1 MLFSVLLLSLCLI
14 GSTLIDYG
22 DDADADVKECQIHV
36 TAPGY
41 GGSLEGTDIIV
52 SGGDLSQPIESK
64 LDSNGAAS
72 FSLTAGQRY
81 DVLVFPGSDLVPSFT
96 SGVEIGNS
104 IQMELSGQVSF
115 GNDSVE
121 VGGNRYNLDDA
132 HGIARVISIGG
143 SANADIT
150 IPEKISYNSKT
161 YYVAYIGDGQSVQGE
176 NVIKSIYGFEL
187 GEPVASNPTLPN
199 NLNKLN
205 ISPKITVTGHVHVNK
220 NAFACSY
227 LNIKKIEA
235 YYITGVSVTINGVV
249 HGVDDRAFS
258 NCGGGVTISSI
269 KGSIGA
275 YAFGNSAKNMDLSE
289 VDHFGYRSFLNNNG
303 LSQITISDGASI
315 EPEAFNGCMATFTFN
330 GSIKILGKEDETST
344 TASIFYLNTTVSS
357 ISLAPGSVLSG
368 KTVKMGG
375 YLRNV
380 YLDNVENVA
389 LADGNTDYV
398 IKTVDGKY
406 GLYKNDK
413 LYHQMP
419 TPASV
424 VQIHVT
430 APGYGGSLEGTD
442 IIVSG
447 GDLSQPIESKLDSN
461 GAASFSLT
469 AGQEYIVS
477 IPATLH
483 TKSNSR
489 SFVHDG
495 NTIVNIQ
502 LEVISSVYDNDFDFS
517 QGIECKIDGFT
528 YLLLSVSNFNVA
540 QLISFGKVTDGATL
554 TVPEYIVYE
563 GVNYDVV
570 SIGRDNNIKS
580 TPGREKTHLEI
591 VSEDS
596 ITSNYFVIFKGLVSL
611 NDYAFAYEK
620 LIVNE
625 LSSKYEWIDS
635 GVQGLTFEK
644 GVRSIGDYALCNSKI
659 VTIDLAGC
667 IEIGDYALSNSLINE
682 ISLPKGLN
690 VGKGVFSGCSSLTSA
705 DVSVDVMGYM
715 FENTP
720 SLNMVT
726 IKDGVRSIGNNS
738 FYESGITSI
747 SLPGSCNTIGDYAFK
762 GSQLVN
768 IVASNINS
776 LGTGAFDGCTRLN
789 DVELGGSYSVLPMM
803 TFRGCVELKSITL
816 SDSCKNVGVSVFE
829 GCVSLNEESLG
840 SLLNKVEILGTSSLK
855 GPKIQNLRL
864 PAIKE
869 MGSGVFNSSELRS
882 IELGQS
888 LNKLGDYCFDN
899 CSLLTTIVLPKTDLN
914 VGIGL
919 FRGCTSLSDVD
930 LGGMTLIPDGCFE
943 GCTNLKSVDLTGIT
957 SIGQNSFKES
967 GIVTIDIPESVS
979 GLGERA
985 FYKCKSLTS
994 VTIKNESITT
1004 LPREIFAF
1012 CEDLSNLVLPESVI
1026 NLADGA
1032 FYKTSKLTLER
1043 NVFHVSPDTVLSWS
1057 SSVFDGS
1064 AAIYEET
1071 VADSG
1076 VKYHFLK
1083 LKIHYGSEQKTV
1095 SVFAGTEG
1103 VKDASYDLVYELPA
1117 DLIGMYS
1124 TQSITNFDYKDL
1136 ITRVTISSDNSTYQT
1151 YLGTLYSK
1159 DGKTLV
1165 KAPANY
1171 DAEEMLPGVE
1181 RIDNGA
1187 FSSSNVQAITF
1198 PSTLKVIENS
1208 AFSYSLDLQTV
1219 SFNEGLESIGDS
1231 AFKNTALT
1239 RVDIPSSVKSIGSSA
1254 FRTEGKTIQVNISKG
1269 SLLDTI
1275 GSYAFY
1281 ATGELYLPESLTV
1294 VGTDAFGRY
1303 VDKVYLDAGLSIFNN
1318 AVFGST
1324 NNPASGVVFYVPLGN
1339 ATDKN
1344 VFSTLGGCVNGKFG
1358 GYFIWDDGKIINVNT
1373 KLSHADR
1380 DLYFVSSIGGIEPY
1394 WVDEGVTFG
1403 IKSSIGYAHHDIV
1416 VESNGAMISGTD
1428 GVYQLPQ
1435 DTQFIYVS
1443 ERETSEFFTV
1453 SFDSNGGSYVASLKI
1468 GSGRTILPSQIVTP
1482 YLNMNDFVGWYMDS
1496 ALTSAYSFEMPVT
1509 ADMVLYAKWESRE
1522 PIITYHV
1529 AYGRIVAKCNGQDV
1543 ESGSPIKSGEQ
1554 VTLEYHVG
1562 PNADFVSWIVKTAAG
1577 SEIIDEEQTTLS
1589 VTEDTEVT
1597 VKVRYYSLS
1606 SILSQT
1612 IPADGPREDSKPLI
1626 SWYTKNEMDTTMSNW
1641 TGHSSVPLIV
1651 GDYVYVRISDK
1662 ILKIESDT
1670 GYIVGKC
1677 DSVDQKSYYHYLGYA
1692 NGTIIDYA
1700 NNEAYDLDLNKK
1712 EFDSPNGSIHVVF
1725 SDETGIYMM
1734 YNIEKQQYMVKYTRD
1749 FKEKLWDVSL
1759 AHTVFGQ
1766 YGTVGSIFSSD
1777 GFIYYINADKGSESR
1792 GIVTL
1797 SAENGS
1803 FVDRIVLSD
1812 IETTD
1817 GKTISGFYLDDGW
1830 MTKYGDTVYLTCY
1843 SHGLFGDKVGDGKR
1857 GYVISVKT
1865 ENGKFI
1871 EDTVLFTPT
1880 NQYSNSAFVV
1890 YNGRGYVHAG
1900 GILFVFNVQDMSLI
1914 YTTSSCF
1921 THGGIVLNTHN
1932 AKEENGW
1939 EVSIYVI
1946 PYNPGSG
1953 LCVLTDRHGQVS
1965 GQFKDLGLKI
1975 PQFNTQAVRSDSDGR
1990 LFWYNDTGHLFG
2002 ITVSEK
2008 NPYYFFIDDGE
2019 TAGWY
2024 LAHGKNMYD
2033 AALSL
2038 GERVL
2043 SIGSTFEIS
2052 RIHGK
2057 VVSDV
2062 TVAAVSASSDSFM
2075 QYKWTVIDS
2084 FNNREFDGDHY
2095 IIITARNA
2103 SVENGSE
2110 YTYWDGSEFRTYTF
2124 QENVGDRNLV
2134 GLKMVPGNSVS
2145 VIRFYEG
2152 ETELEGT
2159 SLIGV
2164 IGSDVLEDFP
2174 KVHKNGYIPVWKD
2187 VAGNE
2192 VTSLE
2197 GTKYV
2202 AGGSLYKLFWEAV
2215 LPCELTV
2222 IKNEY
2227 SDEVLVIDYVIRT
2240 TSTESLNIMVQ
2251 VAYADKTFTR
2261 SPMELKP
2268 VNEGEI
2274 RMNFTDSKSVQPV
2287 KALIT
2292 VYRGNILLL
2301 AEYIDMGSA
2310 EVTP

>member
-1 MLFSVLLLSLCLI
+1 M
-14 GSTLIDYG
+14 
-22 DDADADVKECQIHV
+22 
-36 TAPGY
+36 
-41 GGSLEGTDIIV
+41 
-52 SGGDLSQPIESK
+52 
-64 LDSNGAAS
+64 
-72 FSLTAGQRY
+72 
-81 DVLVFPGSDLVPSFT
+81 
-96 SGVEIGNS
+96 
-104 IQMELSGQVSF
+104 
-115 GNDSVE
+115 
-121 VGGNRYNLDDA
+121 
-132 HGIARVISIGG
+132 
-143 SANADIT
+143 
-150 IPEKISYNSKT
+150 
-161 YYVAYIGDGQSVQGE
+161 
-176 NVIKSIYGFEL
+176 
-187 GEPVASNPTLPN
+187 
-199 NLNKLN
+199 
-205 ISPKITVTGHVHVNK
+205 
-220 NAFACSY
+220 
-227 LNIKKIEA
+227 
-235 YYITGVSVTINGVV
+235 
-249 HGVDDRAFS
+249 
-258 NCGGGVTISSI
+258 
-269 KGSIGA
+269 
-275 YAFGNSAKNMDLSE
+275 
-289 VDHFGYRSFLNNNG
+289 
-303 LSQITISDGASI
+303 
-315 EPEAFNGCMATFTFN
+315 
-330 GSIKILGKEDETST
+330 
-344 TASIFYLNTTVSS
+344 
-357 ISLAPGSVLSG
+357 
-368 KTVKMGG
+368 
-375 YLRNV
+375 
-380 YLDNVENVA
+380 
-389 LADGNTDYV
+389 
-398 IKTVDGKY
+398 
-406 GLYKNDK
+406 
-413 LYHQMP
+413 
-419 TPASV
+419 
-424 VQIHVT
+424 
-430 APGYGGSLEGTD
+430 
-442 IIVSG
+442 
-447 GDLSQPIESKLDSN
+447 
-461 GAASFSLT
+461 
-469 AGQEYIVS
+469 
-477 IPATLH
+477 
-483 TKSNSR
+483 
-489 SFVHDG
+489 
-495 NTIVNIQ
+495 NIQ
-502 LEVISSVYDNDFDFS
+502 LEIISSVYDNDFDFS

-554 TVPEYIVYE
+554 TVPEYIVHE
-563 GVNYDVV
+563 GINYDVV

-580 TPGREKTHLEI
+580 TPGHAKTHFEI

-620 LIVNE
+620 LIVNQ
-625 LSSKYEWIDS
+625 LGSKYEWIDS

-659 VTIDLAGC
+659 VAIDLTGC
-667 IEIGDYALSNSLINE
+667 IEIGDYALSNSSINE
-682 ISLPKGLN
+682 ISLPKGFN

-720 SLNMVT
+720 SLKTVT

-738 FYESGITSI
+738 FYKSGITSI
-747 SLPGSCNTIGDYAFK
+747 SLPVSCNTIGDYAFS

-776 LGTGAFDGCTRLN
+776 LGTGAFDGCTELN
-789 DVELGGSYSVLPMM
+789 DVELGGSYSVLPMA
-803 TFRGCVELKSITL
+803 TFRGCVELKTITL
-816 SDSCKNVGVSVFE
+816 SDSCKNVGISVFE
-829 GCVSLNEESLG
+829 GCVSLNEDSLR

-855 GPKIQNLRL
+855 GPKIQNLQL

-869 MGSGVFNSSELRS
+869 MGSSVFNSSELRS

-888 LNKLGDYCFDN
+888 LNKLGDYCFNN
-899 CSLLTTIVLPKTDLN
+899 CSLLTTVVLPKTDLK

-943 GCTNLKSVDLTGIT
+943 GCTNLKSVDLMGIT
-957 SIGQNSFKES
+957 SIGQNSFKDS

-985 FYKCKSLTS
+985 FYNCKSLTS
-994 VTIKNESITT
+994 VTINNKSITT
-1004 LPREIFAF
+1004 LPREIFAY
-1012 CEDLSNLVLPESVI
+1012 CKDLSNLVLPESVI

-1032 FYKTSKLTLER
+1032 FYETSKLTLER
-1043 NVFHVSPDTVLSWS
+1043 NVFRVSPDTVLGWS
-1057 SSVFDGS
+1057 YSVFKGS
-1064 AAIYEET
+1064 AAICEET

-1083 LKIHYGSEQKTV
+1083 LKIHDGSKQETV

-1103 VKDASYDLVYELPA
+1103 VKGASYNLVYELPA

-1124 TQSITNFDYKDL
+1124 AQNITNFGYETH
-1136 ITRVTISSDNSTYQT
+1136 ITRVMISSDNSTYQT

-1165 KAPANY
+1165 KAPVNY
-1171 DAEEMLPGVE
+1171 DAEKMLPGVE

-1187 FSSSNVQAITF
+1187 FSSSNVQAISF
-1198 PSTLKVIENS
+1198 PSTLKVIGNN
-1208 AFSYSLDLQTV
+1208 AFIASWDLQTV

-1269 SLLDTI
+1269 SSLDTI
-1275 GSYAFY
+1275 GSYAFH

-1294 VGTDAFGRY
+1294 IGRDAFGRY
-1303 VDKVYLDAGLSIFNN
+1303 VGEVFLDADPSILDN
-1318 AVFGST
+1318 AVFGSM
-1324 NNPASGVVFYVPLGN
+1324 NNPASGIVFYIPLGN
-1339 ATDKN
+1339 AVDKN

-1358 GYFIWDDGKIINVNT
+1358 GYFIWDNGIKINVNT

-1394 WVDEGVTFG
+1394 WVKEGATFG
-1403 IKSSIGYAHHDIV
+1403 IRSSIGYTHHDIV
-1416 VESNGAMISGTD
+1416 VESNGALISGTD
-1428 GVYQLPQ
+1428 EVYQLPQ

-1453 SFDSNGGSYVASLKI
+1453 SFDSNGGSYVTSLKI

-1496 ALTSAYSFEMPVT
+1496 ALTSAYSYGMPV
-1509 ADMVLYAKWESRE
+1509 ASDMVLYAKWESRE

-1529 AYGRIVAKCNGQDV
+1529 AYGKIVAKCNGQDV
-1543 ESGSPIKSGEQ
+1543 ESGSRINPGEQ

-1562 PNADFVSWIVKTAAG
+1562 SNADFVSWIVKTAAG
-1577 SEIIDEEQTTLS
+1577 SKIIDDEQTTLS

-1677 DSVDQKSYYHYLGYA
+1677 DSVSQKSYYHYLGYA

-1712 EFDSPNGSIHVVF
+1712 EFDSPNGSILVVF

-1734 YNIEKQQYMVKYTRD
+1734 YNIEKQQYMIKYTRD
-1749 FKEKLWDVSL
+1749 YEEKLWDVL
-1759 AHTVFGQ
+1759 LTHTVFGQ
-1766 YGTVGSIFSSD
+1766 YGTIGSIFSSD
-1777 GFIYYINADKGSESR
+1777 GFIYYINADKGSTSR

-1797 SAENGS
+1797 SAEDGS

-1857 GYVISVKT
+1857 GYVVSVKT
-1865 ENGKFI
+1865 ENGRFI
-1871 EDTVLFTPT
+1871 ENTVLFTPT

-1890 YNGRGYVHAG
+1890 YNERGYVHAG

-2033 AALSL
+2033 AAKSL
-2038 GERVL
+2038 GDQVI
-2043 SIGSTFEIS
+2043 SIGSTFEVS
-2052 RIHGK
+2052 RIFGK
-2057 VVSDV
+2057 TVSN
-2062 TVAAVSASSDSFM
+2062 ARIIAVHSPTDTIMKYDWVLVDSF
-2075 QYKWTVIDS
+2075 K
-2084 FNNREFDGDHY
+2084 NRHFDNDHY
-2095 IIITARNA
+2095 IIITASSA
-2103 SVENGSE
+2103 DIQKGSE
-2110 YTYWDGSEFRTYTF
+2110 FTYWDGSAFKTYSF
-2124 QENVGDRNLV
+2124 QENMGNRDLI
-2134 GLKMVPGNSVS
+2134 GMQMVPGKNAS

-2152 ETELEGT
+2152 DIEFEGT

-2164 IGSDVLEDFP
+2164 IGSDVKGDFP
-2174 KVHKNGYIPVWKD
+2174 RVQKDGHIPVWKD
-2187 VAGNE
+2187 STGN
-2192 VTSLE
+2192 VMTTLH
-2197 GTKYV
+2197 GTKFV
-2202 AGGSLYKLFWEAV
+2202 SGGIIYYLSWEKV
-2215 LPCELTV
+2215 LSYELT
-2222 IKNEY
+2222 ITKSEY
-2227 SDEVLVIDYVIRT
+2227 SEGALLLDYVINTTDT
-2240 TSTESLNIMVQ
+2240 TSLNVMTQ

-2261 SPMELKP
+2261 SPMEEK
-2268 VNEGEI
+2268 VASNGTIHMHFIES
-2274 RMNFTDSKSVQPV
+2274 NSVHPIKV
-2287 KALIT
+2287 LIT
-2292 VYRGNILLL
+2292 VYKGNILVL
-2301 AEYIDMGSA
+2301 AEYVDVESGGGTS
-2310 EVTP
+2310 